1 MVFLEK
7 VNLVHPRLRGTN
19 LMTRYGLPEGSCV
32 IPNRAL
38 YMDDETW
45 VKVVKVVATGIRKIK
60 VINVTYVFPILFS
73 IHLTLHLCTSKLS
86 SDDV

>member
-1 MVFLEK
+1 M
-7 VNLVHPRLRGTN
+7 
-19 LMTRYGLPEGSCV
+19 
-32 IPNRAL
+32 IPNRAV

-60 VINVTYVFPILFS
+60 VINVACVFPILFS

>member
-1 MVFLEK
+1 
-7 VNLVHPRLRGTN
+7 
-19 LMTRYGLPEGSCV
+19 MTRYGLPEGSCV
-32 IPNRAL
+32 IPNRAV

-60 VINVTYVFPILFS
+60 VINVACVFPILFS

>member
-1 MVFLEK
+1 M
-7 VNLVHPRLRGTN
+7 
-19 LMTRYGLPEGSCV
+19 
-32 IPNRAL
+32 IPNRAV